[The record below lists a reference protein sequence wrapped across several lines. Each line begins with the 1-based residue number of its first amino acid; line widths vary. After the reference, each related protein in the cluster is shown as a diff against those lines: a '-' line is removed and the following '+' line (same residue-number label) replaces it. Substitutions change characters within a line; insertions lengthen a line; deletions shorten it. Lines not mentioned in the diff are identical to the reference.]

1 MNAIPER
8 AYHNYE
14 RIQLPRTSTQE
25 RGRISDME
33 AYRLQKIAAQRR
45 RLQQQ
50 DAQNTPRRVGEQA
63 RRPVQAPQRRQAQ
76 APQRRQPVQSARRPL
91 PQERGAQREV
101 QGERYRI
108 RQTGVQNVVGGRRLT
123 PAYEGMP
130 SSYGRREYAGNA
142 MHREQAYGNVG
153 RYERAGY
160 ARPRQV
166 SNYGGYGYAKPRGY
180 ERATEIE
187 NTAYNGVKPIAV
199 EYESPK
205 RKGVVSTILLIAF
218 VFAILSG
225 LVVRYATIS
234 NLNYQNTQIQ
244 SQNEALKDELD
255 KVKMENAL
263 KEDLGS
269 IQERAAQ
276 LGMYYPKDD
285 QLEYLEPDAADA
297 SDATDG
303 AAQQTV
309 QQPEAQQAQDDKT
322 AQSGA
327 FDGISG
333 FFADLM
339 KTVGEWFGK

>member
-63 RRPVQAPQRRQAQ
+63 RRPVQAPQRRQS
-76 APQRRQPVQSARRPL
+76 VQSARRPL
-91 PQERGAQREV
+91 PQERNAQREV

-142 MHREQAYGNVG
+142 MHREQAYGNAG

-285 QLEYLEPDAADA
+285 QLEYLEPDAVDA
-297 SDATDG
+297 GDATAG
-303 AAQQTV
+303 AAQQAV
-309 QQPEAQQAQDDKT
+309 QQPEAQPAQDDKA

-327 FDGISG
+327 FGGISS

-339 KTVGEWFGK
+339 ETVGEWFGK